1 MVWPLVGKVSMLLE
15 AALMKL
21 TGSHEGSGEE
31 KIEGAEV
38 GREKESG
45 GRGGRGQECDGSC
58 MGTKYFMDMC

>member
-31 KIEGAEV
+31 KIEGAE
-38 GREKESG
+38 GEEKEWP
-45 GRGGRGQECDGSC
+45 
-58 MGTKYFMDMC
+58 GTLESRERTGVVSSFICC